1 VPDGTGEW
9 ADLYIPACC
18 VAHGQGLMITNQ
30 RERPMRMLSVLF
42 AALVLAGC
50 SDSAKDIKGEKG
62 DPGQKGDPGEKG
74 EPGPP
79 GPKGDT
85 GESGPTFRVVAPQAS
100 SASCESNEVMI
111 SAYCTGTFNTYPLV
125 PQANGARC
133 GNNPNST
140 TLRVTIVCAKR

>member
-1 VPDGTGEW
+1 
-9 ADLYIPACC
+9 
-18 VAHGQGLMITNQ
+18 
-30 RERPMRMLSVLF
+30 MRMLSVLV

-79 GPKGDT
+79 GPKGDA

-111 SAYCTGTFNTYPLV
+111 SAYCTGTFNNYPLV

>member
-1 VPDGTGEW
+1 
-9 ADLYIPACC
+9 
-18 VAHGQGLMITNQ
+18 
-30 RERPMRMLSVLF
+30 MRMLSVLF

-79 GPKGDT
+79 GPKGDA